1 MKPLVMVDRPWS
13 LTGQTMAKDV
23 RRELQNQLTVM
34 SAVSQW
40 VLFPVISLCL
50 WGLWPEVAHKP
61 LLWWAALAYLSALF
75 SIFNNRMNVRQLSNS
90 EAADD
95 TFIARNIR
103 NYFLMGLGWGALP
116 LVCAS
121 WGTLQASWISMVAT
135 MAMMSGLLQ
144 ILTTTHR
151 VFFSAYIPLSL
162 LTLAAIMLG
171 DLPHVQ
177 LFLLAGIYF
186 AALFF
191 LHNVLFKVHVER
203 VRSALRY
210 ASHASALA
218 RTLEHH
224 DSLTGLA
231 NRAGLDEWLQRNMP
245 ENPDEATMNVAVGVV
260 IGFTELN
267 SLYGATIADSLLM
280 EIANKLIE
288 NSKGQ
293 LGLARFNG
301 AEFILID
308 VKPLADPEDLSALFS
323 TLEHTSFDV
332 ADQAFT
338 INVRQSSVKGKP
350 AELFKL
356 IDVARG
362 RVQSERTE
370 AGSSEAL
377 NKLSH
382 EARRNLV
389 ASFHDALWDKQILPW
404 FQPIV
409 DCNTNLI
416 IGWEALARWEHP
428 KLGILMPEMFLDI
441 ARVSRQ
447 LMLLTQIM
455 LRNSAQFAREL
466 SKLGLH
472 QAARVNVNMTISEL
486 GNADTLE
493 WLERIVAETGV
504 DPSQIVIELSERDA
518 LIVDSQLQKNLLR
531 MGEIGML
538 LSIDDFGTGYS
549 NLGHLLDLPAYSV
562 KLDKRFIEKLPHDK
576 NSAALVRA
584 VITLASGLGMTAVAE
599 GVEHEDQ
606 LNFLRQHGCTAY
618 QGYRA
623 GMAMP
628 YTVALDMARK
638 WQGTVASNSLLPQRD
653 MLVN

>member
-1 MKPLVMVDRPWS
+1 
-13 LTGQTMAKDV
+13 MAKDV
-23 RRELQNQLTVM
+23 RRELQNQLTVT

-40 VLFPVISLCL
+40 VLFPVITLCM
-50 WGLWPEVAHKP
+50 WGLWPEVAHQP
-61 LLWWAALAYLSALF
+61 LLAWAALAYLSALC
-75 SIFNNRMNVRQLSNS
+75 SMINNRINVRLLSNS

-95 TFIARNIR
+95 SFIARNTR

-121 WGTLQASWISMVAT
+121 WGTTQANWVSMITT
-135 MAMMSGLLQ
+135 MALMSGLLQ
-144 ILTTTHR
+144 ILSTTHR
-151 VFFSAYIPLSL
+151 VFYAAYIPLSC
-162 LTLAAIMLG
+162 LTLAGIALG
-171 DLPHVQ
+171 TLPQ
-177 LFLLAGIYF
+177 LQMFLLAGIYF

-191 LHNVLFKVHVER
+191 LHKVLFKVHVER
-203 VRSALRY
+203 VRSALSY
-210 ASHASALA
+210 ASHAAALA

-224 DSLTGLA
+224 DALTGLA
-231 NRAGLDEWLQRNMP
+231 NRAGLEDWLQRNMP
-245 ENPDEATMNVAVGVV
+245 ENPDEATINVAVGVV
-260 IGFTELN
+260 LGFTELN
-267 SLYGATIADSLLM
+267 SLYGAAIADSLLM

-288 NSKGQ
+288 DSKGK
-293 LGLARFNG
+293 LGLARLNG

-308 VKPLADPEDLSALFS
+308 VKPLAAPEELSALFS
-323 TLEHTSFDV
+323 ALEHTSFAV

-338 INVRQSSVKGKP
+338 INLRQSAVKGKP

-356 IDVARG
+356 IEVARG
-362 RVQSERTE
+362 HVQSERTE
-370 AGSSEAL
+370 SGSSEAL

-409 DCNTNLI
+409 DCNTNSI

-428 KLGILMPEMFLDI
+428 TLGILMPEMFLDI

-455 LRNSAQFAREL
+455 LRNSGNFAKDL

-486 GNADTLE
+486 GNADTLT
-493 WLERIVAETGV
+493 WLERIIAETGV
-504 DPSQIVIELSERDA
+504 QPSQIVIELSERDS
-518 LIVDSQLQKNLLR
+518 LIVDSQLQKNLVR

-549 NLGHLLDLPAYSV
+549 NLGHLLDLPAHSV
-562 KLDKRFIEKLPHDK
+562 KLDKRFIEKLPYDK
-576 NSAALVRA
+576 KSAALVRA

-599 GVEHEDQ
+599 GVEHEEQ

-628 YTVALDMARK
+628 YTVALDTARK
-638 WQGTVASNSLLPQRD
+638 WQSTLAANNLPT
-653 MLVN
+653 

>member
-1 MKPLVMVDRPWS
+1 MVNRPWS

-23 RRELQNQLTVM
+23 RRELQNQLTLM
-34 SAVSQW
+34 STVSQW
-40 VLFPVISLCL
+40 VLFPVITICL
-50 WGLWPEVAHKP
+50 WGLWTEVTFKP
-61 LLWWAALAYLSALF
+61 LITWAAVAYISALF
-75 SIFNNRMNVRQLSNS
+75 SAINNRINVRQLANS
-90 EAADD
+90 DGADD
-95 TFIARNIR
+95 SFIARNIR
-103 NYFLMGLGWGALP
+103 NYFLMGLVWGSLP

-121 WGTLQASWISMVAT
+121 WGTLQANWISMITT

-144 ILTTTHR
+144 ILSTTHR
-151 VFFSAYIPLSL
+151 VFYSAYVPLSC
-162 LTLAAIMLG
+162 LTLMGITLG
-171 DLPHVQ
+171 SLPQVQ
-177 LFLLAGIYF
+177 MFLLASIYF
-186 AALFF
+186 GALFF
-191 LHNVLFKVHVER
+191 LHKVLFKVHVER

-224 DSLTGLA
+224 DSLTGLS
-231 NRAGLDEWLQRNMP
+231 NRAGLEDWLQRNMP
-245 ENPDEATMNVAVGVV
+245 ENPDEAAMNVAVGVI

-267 SLYGATIADSLLM
+267 SLYGATIADTLLM
-280 EIANKLIE
+280 EIGNKLAE
-288 NSKGQ
+288 DSKGK
-293 LGLARFNG
+293 LGIARFNG

-308 VKPLADPEDLSALFS
+308 VKPLAEIDELTNLFAAL
-323 TLEHTSFDV
+323 EQTSFSV
-332 ADQAFT
+332 VDQTFT
-338 INVRQSSVKGKP
+338 INVRQSAVKGKP
-350 AELFKL
+350 AELFTL

-362 RVQSERTE
+362 RLQSDRTE
-370 AGSSEAL
+370 TGSSEAL
-377 NKLSH
+377 NRLSH
-382 EARRNLV
+382 DTRRNLV
-389 ASFHDALWDKQILPW
+389 ASFNDALWDKQILPW

-409 DCNTNLI
+409 DCNTNAI

-447 LMLLTQIM
+447 MMLLTQTM
-455 LRNSAQFAREL
+455 LRNSARFANEL
-466 SKLGLH
+466 TKLNLH
-472 QAARVNVNMTISEL
+472 QAARVNVNMTITEL
-486 GNADTLE
+486 SNPDTLA
-493 WLERIVAETGV
+493 WLERIIAETGV

-562 KLDKRFIEKLPHDK
+562 KLDKRFIDKLPHDK
-576 NSAALVRA
+576 KSAALVRA

-599 GVEHEDQ
+599 GVEHEGQ
-606 LNFLRQHGCTAY
+606 LEFLRQHGCTAY

-638 WQGTVASNSLLPQRD
+638 WQGQVTSNVHVSQDERDLLH
-653 MLVN
+653 N